1 MRLDIFLSK
10 NLGVSRSQVAQLI
23 AKKLVTINGK
33 IAKKSGILVEQ
44 SDKIEILQIA
54 ESNNNSCE
62 APKSRPFCEKETNE
76 SNKQNNDKFCEFF
89 GIAPTLAPKSDI
101 FIERIYEDDDVL
113 VLNKPPFLA
122 THGAPSLREESLV
135 EWLQARQIQL
145 STLSGEKREGIVHRL
160 DKQTSGAMVVAK
172 NNSAHAFLSEQL
184 AQKSMGRLYLALI
197 DLPLKESVEVECY
210 LGRNPKNRLKFSKV
224 ANLPCGVKS
233 LDFALDSAICAKIA
247 ESKNSPSLAE
257 GQIYSSLRD
266 LPKANRGNPLD
277 SANLDSATR
286 TGIFANTSSLRGESQ
301 DSPKQFAELDK
312 ETSALPCFVSEAK
325 QPSKKNCHI
334 ERSEKSLLRFFDSAI
349 LSPNFILKS
358 LIFSQK
364 GLHPPTPL
372 PPTRQKAAA
381 FSLLGGSA
389 SLNPLL
395 AKNRRLHYCNLE
407 SDFLHHEAGE
417 FKGANAQ
424 FLNCHDSA
432 SQNLAMTGK
441 TQNLTK
447 KMQKIAESSAISQ
460 NLNAESNAKIV
471 ESNSQN
477 THPLAPSAREG
488 GQIADS
494 ANRTNIAESQSN
506 NRSNGGVASLRFH
519 AKCAKIGH
527 KSHLREVSYQ
537 NNANEY
543 PKANFPKKSARYAKS
558 HFYKLATSLD
568 GKKELILARLFTGR
582 THQIRAHLECLNR
595 HILGDELYG
604 YKGKTSRVM
613 LHSYLLYLTH
623 PKNGKMRFQANIFDD
638 MCEILAK
645 NFDMEKIDEILRK
658 LPVCFDL

>member
-54 ESNNNSCE
+54 ESANFMQNS
-62 APKSRPFCEKETNE
+62 
-76 SNKQNNDKFCEFF
+76 
-89 GIAPTLAPKSDI
+89 PTLAPKSDI
-101 FIERIYEDDDVL
+101 FIERIYEDDDIL

-224 ANLPCGVKS
+224 ANLPCGAKS
-233 LDFALDSAICAKIA
+233 LDFALDSAICAKIV

-301 DSPKQFAELDK
+301 DSPKQFAEF
-312 ETSALPCFVSEAK
+312 ASEAK
-325 QPSKKNCHI
+325 QPSKQICHT
-334 ERSEKSLLRFFDSAI
+334 ERSEKSLLRFCDSAI
-349 LSPNFILKS
+349 LSPNFISKS

-364 GLHPPTPL
+364 GCTPRPA
-372 PPTRQKAAA
+372 PPTRQKLPLFA
-381 FSLLGGSA
+381 FRGSA
-389 SLNPLL
+389 SHSPLL
-395 AKNRRLHYCNLE
+395 AKNRHSHYCSFE

-417 FKGANAQ
+417 IKGASHDDFTDSA
-424 FLNCHDSA
+424 FAESTHPLTPSAREGEVLDCHDFA
-432 SQNLAMTGK
+432 SQNLAMTEK
-441 TQNLTK
+441 NTLDSANRIN
-447 KMQKIAESSAISQ
+447 IA
-460 NLNAESNAKIV
+460 

-477 THPLAPSAREG
+477 THPLTPSAREG

-494 ANRTNIAESQSN
+494 ANRTKIAESQSN

-519 AKCAKIGH
+519 AKCAKTGH
-527 KSHLREVSYQ
+527 KSHSREVSYQ

-604 YKGKTSRVM
+604 YKGKISRVM